1 MTEQNKLKM
10 KTEELKIKPAV
21 CIPWKEKLKE
31 LPQISGDKQLL
42 QTVWEDIDALACT
55 YIWHCLLSF

>member
-10 KTEELKIKPAV
+10 KTEELKIKPGV
-21 CIPWKEKLKE
+21 RILWKENLKE
-31 LPQISGDKQLL
+31 LPQISGDKQLC
-42 QTVWEDIDALACT
+42 QRVWEGIDAQAYT

>member
-10 KTEELKIKPAV
+10 KTEELKIKSGV
-21 CIPWKEKLKE
+21 CIPWEEKLRE
-31 LPQISGDKQLL
+31 LPDISGDKQLF
-42 QTVWEDIDALACT
+42 QRVWKDIDALAYT

>member
-10 KTEELKIKPAV
+10 KTEELEIKPGI
-21 CIPWKEKLKE
+21 CIPWEEKLKE
-31 LPQISGDKQLL
+31 LPDISGDKQLC
-42 QTVWEDIDALACT
+42 QRVWKDIDALAYT

>member
-10 KTEELKIKPAV
+10 KAEELKIKPGV
-21 CIPWKEKLKE
+21 CIPWEEKLKE
-31 LPQISGDKQLL
+31 LPDISGDKQLC
-42 QTVWEDIDALACT
+42 QTVWKDIDALAYT